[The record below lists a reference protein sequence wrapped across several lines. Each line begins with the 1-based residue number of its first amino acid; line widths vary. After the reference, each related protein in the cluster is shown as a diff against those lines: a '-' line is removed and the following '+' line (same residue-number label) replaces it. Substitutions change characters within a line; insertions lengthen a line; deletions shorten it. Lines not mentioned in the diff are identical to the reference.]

1 MLDAWARCLVALH
14 QETEKPEQPIE
25 FVEEFFSQKV
35 RHELEELRNKVRHK
49 HCILTSATHPAS

>member
-1 MLDAWARCLVALH
+1 MVALH

-49 HCILTSATHPAS
+49 HCILAFATHPAS